1 MNTSTAGRIPDAAGS
16 TSHTPAAA
24 PTAAARHRIPL
35 GTWCG
40 MLGLGVTELVVGGAL
55 VALIL
60 ATSAVRP
67 ASLSGGNLQN
77 IAIAAIPLVILAIGQ
92 LMVIATAGIDLS
104 VGSTFSLVGMVTAA
118 FLSRGQGLVPSVAA
132 GMATGV
138 LIGLFNGFC
147 VAYLRLAPFVVT
159 LVTLSVGASLAF
171 VVTGGNSVPVSN
183 PELANIYYGRI
194 LGMPNYYVLPITV
207 VVVAQLVLSF
217 LVFGRWIY
225 AVGSNPRAAELVG
238 IPTRRV
244 LMASYVTSGFCAAL
258 ASVLMLSYLS
268 NAEVTSGNGLELQ
281 AIAAV
286 VIGGASLFGG
296 RGSAVGALLGALII
310 TAIQNTVNLL
320 GINTFW
326 QGTVTGAVILLA
338 VLADRI
344 TTALRGIRQ
353 RRAAAGPST
362 TGQTPPDS
370 STTFPQHA

>member
-1 MNTSTAGRIPDAAGS
+1 MNTSTVGRVQGK
-16 TSHTPAAA
+16 PAAPPSA
-24 PTAAARHRIPL
+24 PPRGTPRRARI
-35 GTWCG
+35 GTWSG
-40 MLGLGVTELVVGGAL
+40 LIGLGATELVVAGAL
-55 VALIL
+55 VVLIL
-60 ATSAVRP
+60 ATSLVRP
-67 ASLSGGNLQN
+67 ASLSGGNLAN
-77 IAIAAIPLVILAIGQ
+77 IAEAAIPLVILAIGQ

-118 FLSRGQGLVPSVAA
+118 MLSHGHGVGLAVAA
-132 GMATGV
+132 GMGTGLV
-138 LIGLFNGFC
+138 IGLFNGFC

-171 VVTGGNSVPVSN
+171 IVTGGNSVPVN
-183 PELANIYYGRI
+183 NQHLADIYYGHL
-194 LGMPNYYVLPITV
+194 LGIPNYFLIPIAV
-207 VVVAQLVLSF
+207 VVLAQLVLSF

-225 AVGSNPRAAELVG
+225 AVGSNDRASELVG
-238 IPTRRV
+238 IPKRRV
-244 LMASYVTSGFCAAL
+244 LVSVYVVSGVCAAL

-296 RGSAVGALLGALII
+296 RGSAIGALLGALII

-326 QGTVTGAVILLA
+326 QGTVTGAVILIA

-344 TTALRGIRQ
+344 TTTVRSMRE
-353 RRAAAGPST
+353 RRAGTKPAPLS
-362 TGQTPPDS
+362 
-370 STTFPQHA
+370 QHA